1 MDFPPFALV
10 YHKRAKS
17 PSHAGPKQTVQGEPG
32 MDIVKTIII
41 FLIAVSF
48 AAANCFAAS
57 GVPDPDSLPKC
68 KGKTCYVK
76 ARPEPWPQEPV
87 KDGIKVK
94 YRFVRLLVP
103 EQIDYYS
110 GN

>member
-1 MDFPPFALV
+1 
-10 YHKRAKS
+10 
-17 PSHAGPKQTVQGEPG
+17 